1 MKKYM
6 MISYGMLIV
15 GFIFII
21 IATCLRINDTAAYRI
36 IITLWIGV
44 YLIFTDFIEPMR
56 SKRFENKEK
65 EDMKNYYIYAA
76 LDIAG
81 YIGLLVFVLWVAH
94 VRNIVHYLGIV
105 VFIGT
110 IYPKGEYYLKFLKS
124 ERNDVDIR
132 EIEDEMEETSYEEKE
147 QEEKSCPQE
156 DVQEIKEF
164 VIK

>member
-36 IITLWIGV
+36 IITLWISV

-65 EDMKNYYIYAA
+65 KDMKNYYIYAA

-81 YIGLLVFVLWVAH
+81 YIGLLVFVLWLPMFA
-94 VRNIVHYLGIV
+94 I
-105 VFIGT
+105 
-110 IYPKGEYYLKFLKS
+110 
-124 ERNDVDIR
+124 
-132 EIEDEMEETSYEEKE
+132 
-147 QEEKSCPQE
+147 
-156 DVQEIKEF
+156 
-164 VIK
+164 